1 MGSSRSLLGNRGAS
15 LRLLGAPRGAECAA
29 VPREGGGKLTDELFF
44 FDRPLNAREGWF
56 LRRMRQA
63 GRAATERAL
72 RALIQRAWARVN
84 RLTPVEG
91 DALADAA
98 LARCLLRVRRS
109 AAARLF
115 CPRVW
120 AMATEPRR
128 RGDDSVSSALLRLQR
143 LRSGLSRLL

>member
-1 MGSSRSLLGNRGAS
+1 
-15 LRLLGAPRGAECAA
+15 
-29 VPREGGGKLTDELFF
+29 
-44 FDRPLNAREGWF
+44 
-56 LRRMRQA
+56 MRQA

-98 LARCLLRVRRS
+98 LGRCLLRVRRS

-115 CPRVW
+115 CPRAW
-120 AMATEPRR
+120 AMAMEPRR

-143 LRSGLSRLL
+143 LRSGLSRLF